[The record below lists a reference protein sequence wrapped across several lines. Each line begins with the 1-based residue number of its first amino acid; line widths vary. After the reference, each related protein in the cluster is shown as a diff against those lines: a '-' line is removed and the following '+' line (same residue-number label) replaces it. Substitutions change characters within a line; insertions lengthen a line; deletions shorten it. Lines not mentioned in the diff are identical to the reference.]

1 MRQELIESQAENA
14 RLKQDNVQV
23 QRELINLR
31 NENNNKELKLTYHI
45 ENLKNQVSESSIQMS
60 SLGQKLQE
68 SNRLKYN
75 LERNNC
81 ELQQIIKDLEQN
93 LETQKEDNDKVLKE
107 LAVSKEVCYNL
118 NNNLRCKISELSQS
132 RLSEERFGL
141 ELRKLKKEACNEA
154 MKKDAA
160 RFCSIVNTFKIVLNK
175 DETFCSSF
183 NEAESLK
190 NLSIDE
196 ICEMINFALVE
207 SIESKQIHFADLKN
221 CITQMAALEERKN
234 NHLLV
239 IKELT
244 LKIKAQN
251 EILKKRNDEQDTLHK
266 SNKKILIEL
275 NSKTNVLQNM
285 QKKMEDFVKIIESF
299 KGREAIAQ
307 KTISKYEHD
316 IEIFFS
322 KDLKDSHVI
331 AQQQKLLDEK
341 ESTIINFK
349 KDFENISKE
358 EISKL
363 KEDLIAKEKF
373 IETSV
378 NKLKHELLAKNLM
391 YTALQR
397 SKYKLDTDLERALSE
412 KRENEDKV
420 EQLKNELQ
428 SQENEYVSALV
439 HHKDKFCVLEN
450 EVKSQI

>member
-1 MRQELIESQAENA
+1 M
-14 RLKQDNVQV
+14 
-23 QRELINLR
+23 QRELNNIR
-31 NENNNKELKLTYHI
+31 NDNSKELKLTFQI
-45 ENLKNQVSESSIQMS
+45 ENLKNQVSQSAQQLS
-60 SLGQKLQE
+60 SLGHKLEE
-68 SNRLKYN
+68 SNRLKN
-75 LERNNC
+75 SFDRDNF
-81 ELQQIIKDLEQN
+81 ELQKNIKDLVQKLEIQN
-93 LETQKEDNDKVLKE
+93 RDHNKVSKE
-107 LAVSKEVCYNL
+107 LAISKEVCYNL

-132 RLSEERFGL
+132 RLSEERYGL
-141 ELRKLKKEACNEA
+141 ELSKLKNEVCNEA

-160 RFCSIVNTFKIVLNK
+160 RFCSIVNTFKLVLNK

-207 SIESKQIHFADLKN
+207 SIESKQLHFADIKN
-221 CITQMAALEERKN
+221 CVTQMTALEERKN

-244 LKIKAQN
+244 TKIKAQN

-266 SNKKILIEL
+266 TNKKILTEL
-275 NSKTNVLQNM
+275 SSKTNILQNH
-285 QKKMEDFVKIIESF
+285 QNKMEDFVKLIENF

-316 IEIFFS
+316 IEQFFS
-322 KDLKDSHVI
+322 KDLKTSHVI
-331 AQQQKLLDEK
+331 AQQKRLLDEK

-397 SKYKLDTDLERALSE
+397 SKYKLDTDLERALTE
-412 KRENEDKV
+412 KRNNEDKV
-420 EQLKNELQ
+420 KQLKNELIG
-428 SQENEYVSALV
+428 QENEYVSALV

-450 EVKSQI
+450 EVKSLI

>member
-1 MRQELIESQAENA
+1 
-14 RLKQDNVQV
+14 
-23 QRELINLR
+23 
-31 NENNNKELKLTYHI
+31 
-45 ENLKNQVSESSIQMS
+45 
-60 SLGQKLQE
+60 
-68 SNRLKYN
+68 
-75 LERNNC
+75 
-81 ELQQIIKDLEQN
+81 
-93 LETQKEDNDKVLKE
+93 
-107 LAVSKEVCYNL
+107 
-118 NNNLRCKISELSQS
+118 
-132 RLSEERFGL
+132 
-141 ELRKLKKEACNEA
+141 
-154 MKKDAA
+154 
-160 RFCSIVNTFKIVLNK
+160 
-175 DETFCSSF
+175 
-183 NEAESLK
+183 
-190 NLSIDE
+190 
-196 ICEMINFALVE
+196 
-207 SIESKQIHFADLKN
+207 
-221 CITQMAALEERKN
+221 MAALEERKN

-412 KRENEDKV
+412 TRENEDKV

>member
-1 MRQELIESQAENA
+1 
-14 RLKQDNVQV
+14 
-23 QRELINLR
+23 
-31 NENNNKELKLTYHI
+31 
-45 ENLKNQVSESSIQMS
+45 
-60 SLGQKLQE
+60 
-68 SNRLKYN
+68 
-75 LERNNC
+75 
-81 ELQQIIKDLEQN
+81 
-93 LETQKEDNDKVLKE
+93 
-107 LAVSKEVCYNL
+107 
-118 NNNLRCKISELSQS
+118 
-132 RLSEERFGL
+132 
-141 ELRKLKKEACNEA
+141 
-154 MKKDAA
+154 
-160 RFCSIVNTFKIVLNK
+160 
-175 DETFCSSF
+175 
-183 NEAESLK
+183 
-190 NLSIDE
+190 
-196 ICEMINFALVE
+196 
-207 SIESKQIHFADLKN
+207 
-221 CITQMAALEERKN
+221 
-234 NHLLV
+234 
-239 IKELT
+239 
-244 LKIKAQN
+244 
-251 EILKKRNDEQDTLHK
+251 
-266 SNKKILIEL
+266 
-275 NSKTNVLQNM
+275 M

-378 NKLKHELLAKNLM
+378 NKLKHELVDKNLM